1 VNTPFLPRNTYL
13 FLFSLLGVV
22 YIIGL
27 FVPLMDNDSAHHGII
42 ALRMY
47 LTGDYI
53 NLIDNGKDYL
63 DKPHLHFWL
72 CAASYKV
79 FGVTTFAYKF
89 PSFLFTIG
97 GVYSVYK
104 LGKALYDKETGKL
117 AALIIASAFAFI
129 LANNDV
135 RMDAI
140 LTAST
145 AFATWQGVLFIQN
158 KKIINAIGLAAGLAI
173 GFCTKGHIAVFVPAI
188 GLFFYILYKK
198 EWKLFYNWK
207 WLVSLLCFA
216 IFISPV
222 VYCFY
227 LQYNLHPET
236 VVRGKDH
243 INGVRFIL
251 LNQSIERL
259 TGEWDASSK
268 KDFFFFFH
276 SFLWAFAPW
285 AFIGYWAVWQRLKGF
300 LKRENEWLSISTF
313 IIFAVIVGASGFK
326 LPHYLNI
333 AFPVI
338 SVLIAF
344 WILQNR
350 AYGKKIYYIQAFASA
365 ALLLLSFILN
375 GWFFPVSNFLVISGM
390 VICLAVVFHF
400 LMSKVFTQLQ
410 KAVCLTTAS
419 AIVFFFLY
427 NSNFS
432 PKLIKYQCG
441 NELAKKIKGVIDPE
455 EIYFWKD
462 NYSSSFNFYTATL
475 RKQFNDSLF
484 NGRKKSW
491 VLFSE
496 NEKQDVLQS
505 GYQINQQLQAAD
517 YEVSRYNFKFLN
529 PATRDSATTQMILAE
544 ISRKQ

>member
-1 VNTPFLPRNTYL
+1 LGSALLSNRTYT
-13 FLFSLLGVV
+13 FLFSLLGLVYVV
-22 YIIGL
+22 GL
-27 FVPLMDNDSAHHGII
+27 FVPLMDNDSAHHANI

-47 LTGDYI
+47 LTGDYV

-72 CAASYKV
+72 CALSYNIL
-79 FGVTTFAYKF
+79 GVTTFAYKL

-104 LGKALYDKETGKL
+104 LGKALYDNETGKL

-140 LTAST
+140 LAACV

-158 KKIINAIGLAAGLAI
+158 KKIINSVGLAAGLAL
-173 GFCTKGHIAVFVPAI
+173 GFCTKGHVAVLVPAT

-198 EWKLFYNWK
+198 EWSLFYNRK
-207 WLVSLLCFA
+207 WLISLLCFA
-216 IFISPV
+216 VFISPV

-236 VVRGKDH
+236 AVRGKEH

-268 KDFFFFFH
+268 KDYFFFFH

-285 AFIGYWAVWQRLKGF
+285 AFIGYWAVWQRLMGF
-300 LKRENEWLSISTF
+300 FKRENEWLTISTF
-313 IIFAVIVGASGFK
+313 IIFAILVGVSGFK

-333 AFPVI
+333 VFPASSI
-338 SVLIAF
+338 LIAS
-344 WILQNR
+344 WVLE
-350 AYGKKIYYIQAFASA
+350 KKHRDKAIYYIQVFASA

-375 GWFFPVSNFLVISGM
+375 GWFFPVNNYLVIAGM

-400 LMSKVFTQLQ
+400 LISKVFTQLQ

-427 NSNFS
+427 NTNFS
-432 PKLIKYQCG
+432 PQLLKYQCG
-441 NELAKKIKGVIDPE
+441 NELAKKVKGVISPE
-455 EIYFWKD
+455 EIYFWKE
-462 NYSSSFNFYTATL
+462 NYSSSFNFYTATI
-475 RKQFNDSLF
+475 RQQFNDSLLNSKRTIWMLF
-484 NGRKKSW
+484 N
-491 VLFSE
+491 E
-496 NEKQDVLQS
+496 NDKQEVLQS
-505 GYQINQQLQAAD
+505 GYQISQQLQTAD
-517 YEVSRYNFKFLN
+517 YEVSRYSFKFLN
-529 PATRDSATTQMILAE
+529 PATRDSATTQMILSE